1 MTGLDEKKRESE
13 FSITQILNEY
23 KSTPE
28 ETHPAPE
35 PAEPMSTQPED
46 ELQPTAVFQPGWADE
61 EEQKPVEKKTI
72 AKPAPRRK
80 PKKKGGAVKL
90 AVLAV
95 VAALVV
101 ACGAAA
107 GYTFTT
113 DTIYQGVSAAG
124 VELGGMTRVQ
134 AAQALQSHE
143 QEIGT
148 GKLRLEFH
156 GELSEIP
163 AAAETEGLDANA
175 TAQAAY
181 SYGRTG
187 NPLQRIQEALSAR
200 FSGAEIEFSISV
212 DKKALETRLD
222 EIAVEALSV
231 PEQPSYEIIDDN
243 LVITTGKIGV
253 DFDRDKL
260 EEEITSRIGLM
271 DYTPIT
277 VDVETVQPDPIDLE
291 AIQKEIECE
300 SAPATVDK
308 SDGKTVIGGVTGIK
322 MDLATAKAILGD
334 GSEPTYTIPLEI
346 TEPAVT
352 AEELEKVLFRDTLA
366 STSTSLNA
374 GNKARTNNVR
384 LAASYI
390 NGTILNPGEEFS
402 YNGVVGERTAARG
415 FQSAGAY
422 VSGRVVDEVGGGV
435 CQPSSTLYMAVL
447 RADLKVTERRNHSFT
462 VSYTPLGED
471 ATVSWGTQDFK
482 FVNSTDYPI
491 KIYADQSGSSMN
503 IRIVGTN
510 IDGKKVTT
518 SHKVLSTTDFTTVYK
533 NDNTLPAGTTK
544 VDQSGSTGYKV
555 VTYKTITVNG
565 ETTTVEANRSTYQVR
580 NKTVLLGPGVTVDA
594 DGNIVKPA
602 DPATTPT
609 EPEAPVTPTEP
620 TTPAQPET
628 PAEPTT
634 PTEPSGGDVI
644 TIPTVDPES

>member
-1 MTGLDEKKRESE
+1 MDDEKKESE

-23 KSTPE
+23 KPTQ
-28 ETHPAPE
+28 ETTHTVASD
-35 PAEPMSTQPED
+35 PAEPVSPQPVD
-46 ELQPTAVFQPGWADE
+46 ELQPTAVFQPERGPE
-61 EEQKPVEKKTI
+61 KEQLPVEKKATK
-72 AKPAPRRK
+72 KPAARRK
-80 PKKKGGAVKL
+80 KKKSSRAPKI
-90 AVLAV
+90 
-95 VAALVV
+95 VALLVLVV
-101 ACGAAA
+101 LVIMCGAAA

-113 DTIYQGVSAAG
+113 DTIYEGVSAAG

-143 QEIGT
+143 QEIGA
-148 GKLRLEFH
+148 GKIQLDINGKIYEVD
-156 GELSEIP
+156 
-163 AAAETEGLDANA
+163 AAEVTEGIDANE

-181 SYGRTG
+181 TYGRTG
-187 NPLQRIQEALSAR
+187 NPIRRIQEALSAR
-200 FSGAEIEFSISV
+200 FNGVEIEFSVSV
-212 DKKALETRLD
+212 DKAALETHLD
-222 EIAVEALSV
+222 EIAADALTV
-231 PEQPSYEIIDDN
+231 PVQPTYEIIESN
-243 LVITTGKIGV
+243 LVITSGKVGV
-253 DFDRDKL
+253 DFDRDAL
-260 EEEITSRIGLM
+260 EEEIVSRIGLM
-271 DYTPIT
+271 DYSPIT
-277 VDVETVQPDPIDLE
+277 VEVETAQPDPIDLE

-308 SDGKTVIGGVTGIK
+308 SDGKTIIGGVTGIK
-322 MDLATAKAILGD
+322 MDLAAAKAIVGD
-334 GSEPTYTIPLEI
+334 GTEPTYTIPLEI
-346 TEPAVT
+346 TEPAVS
-352 AEELEKVLFRDTLA
+352 AEELEELLFRDTLA

-384 LAASYI
+384 LAASHI

-447 RADLKVTERRNHSFT
+447 RADLEVTERRNHSFT

-482 FVNSTDYPI
+482 FVNNTDYPI
-491 KIYADQSGSSMN
+491 KIYAEQSGSSMSV
-503 IRIVGTN
+503 RIVGTN

-518 SHKVLSTTDFTTVYK
+518 SHKVLSTTDYTTVYK
-533 NDNTLPAGTTK
+533 NDNTLPAGTTQ
-544 VDQSGSTGYKV
+544 VDQTGSTGYKV

-565 ETTTVEANRSTYQVR
+565 ESTTVEANRSTYQVR

-594 DGNIVKPA
+594 DGNIVKET
-602 DPATTPT
+602 DPATKPAEPETPT
-609 EPEAPVTPTEP
+609 APAEP

-628 PAEPTT
+628 PAEPTA

-644 TIPTVDPES
+644 SIPTVDPES